1 MAEGGKDIGPQQ
13 EQPRVPEVKVPEP
26 RAYEEI
32 KEDLEALSKDPNF
45 DPKSEELRLL
55 RVERAR
61 LLQKAKPIFISL
73 KGTMAEVQRD
83 NGKDNFLGVETA
95 IASIDTN
102 RLEQE
107 ASGISG
113 WDTRFEGLI
122 EEYRDGAIRNMSL
135 AWLRTLE
142 RNGQPVNQDVVSDAE
157 KRIACLNWGSP
168 PAGLEMMAESFLQY
182 MLQAGMQT
190 QQQGRSLSTK
200 NIDPNLYERGM
211 RQPLPSHVG
220 ALFEGGKNSHIY
232 YAGVA
237 GEHLT
242 PLDIKKEDDGWKFI
256 LRNLEAYNNVF
267 GDYKSWIPVVF
278 IWREDAVYAARATN
292 IENTKQ
298 YSEFEDR
305 LYACNAITVSAR
317 LMEKANADLGGFLDF
332 ICGGEA
338 SNSFQIQMK
347 RYILQGDDKKIATAL
362 KNPLVSQYFHIL
374 LRDAGI
380 KAHEKVN
387 NYGQIIDAFSFS
399 PTEAM
404 RNSPLVSF
412 LRKKETGGLNV
423 DWKGGFDGYLENLV
437 SREGP
442 KGENDEQKTE
452 FKDKYPEK
460 VSDEDPERFE
470 KRAAAKLACD
480 IFFTTLYT
488 RYDDR
493 ITERGTKYN
502 DFALSPCGN
511 WAGDPFTE
519 VIYPPH
525 LYKNVKSGY
534 PRYPDVWKII
544 DAAFRPRDVN
554 LAMAKVAR
562 DQSFGVPN
570 KKQME
575 AIGREEY
582 GISTKLLRPD
592 ATTSIA
598 HLNRYHQALS
608 AVMGDPMV
616 GALSDISGEGIK
628 GIAKAATLMAQIY
641 PLLGFSKDPDR
652 NKEIARQLD
661 AAFFARVVLAKIV
674 AFHHE
679 FRMGTITSI
688 KNILEPDKSSAP
700 IKGLSEFM
708 VAMWGPNARTRQEGL
723 INIFEERYGF
733 NFGGNMGLNA
743 EGTLAEARRL
753 ATSLGADPRLAAPLV
768 VGKALLDIGK
778 VLAETAGMK

>member
-1 MAEGGKDIGPQQ
+1 M
-13 EQPRVPEVKVPEP
+13 
-26 RAYEEI
+26 
-32 KEDLEALSKDPNF
+32 
-45 DPKSEELRLL
+45 
-55 RVERAR
+55 
-61 LLQKAKPIFISL
+61 
-73 KGTMAEVQRD
+73 
-83 NGKDNFLGVETA
+83 
-95 IASIDTN
+95 
-102 RLEQE
+102 
-107 ASGISG
+107 
-113 WDTRFEGLI
+113 
-122 EEYRDGAIRNMSL
+122 
-135 AWLRTLE
+135 
-142 RNGQPVNQDVVSDAE
+142 
-157 KRIACLNWGSP
+157 
-168 PAGLEMMAESFLQY
+168 
-182 MLQAGMQT
+182 
-190 QQQGRSLSTK
+190 
-200 NIDPNLYERGM
+200 
-211 RQPLPSHVG
+211 
-220 ALFEGGKNSHIY
+220 
-232 YAGVA
+232 
-237 GEHLT
+237 
-242 PLDIKKEDDGWKFI
+242 
-256 LRNLEAYNNVF
+256 
-267 GDYKSWIPVVF
+267 
-278 IWREDAVYAARATN
+278 
-292 IENTKQ
+292 
-298 YSEFEDR
+298 
-305 LYACNAITVSAR
+305 
-317 LMEKANADLGGFLDF
+317 
-332 ICGGEA
+332 
-338 SNSFQIQMK
+338 
-347 RYILQGDDKKIATAL
+347 
-362 KNPLVSQYFHIL
+362 
-374 LRDAGI
+374 
-380 KAHEKVN
+380 
-387 NYGQIIDAFSFS
+387 
-399 PTEAM
+399 
-404 RNSPLVSF
+404 
-412 LRKKETGGLNV
+412 
-423 DWKGGFDGYLENLV
+423 
-437 SREGP
+437 
-442 KGENDEQKTE
+442 
-452 FKDKYPEK
+452 
-460 VSDEDPERFE
+460 
-470 KRAAAKLACD
+470 
-480 IFFTTLYT
+480 
-488 RYDDR
+488 
-493 ITERGTKYN
+493 
-502 DFALSPCGN
+502 SPCGN